1 MKITVQSLMG
11 HVGTM
16 GRQAKPVELKDMRR
30 EIAGFARL
38 MNTYDIA
45 ELELEIEGLTMKLR
59 KQVNVSPSLRAGVEA
74 EAISKD
80 NCLTITA
87 PMVGTFYR
95 APAPDEEPYISVGD
109 TILPGQTVC
118 IIEAMKI
125 MNEIQSEVKGRVVE
139 ILIEN
144 AEPVEYGQPLFIL
157 ETS

>member
-1 MKITVQSLMG
+1 MG

-16 GRQAKPVELKDMRR
+16 GRQAKQVELKDMRR
-30 EIAGFARL
+30 EGAGFARL

-45 ELELEIEGLTMKLR
+45 EVELEIEGLTMKLR
-59 KQVNVSPSLRAGVEA
+59 KQVNASPSRRVGVEA

-80 NCLTITA
+80 SRLTITA

-125 MNEIQSEVKGRVVE
+125 MNEM
-139 ILIEN
+139 
-144 AEPVEYGQPLFIL
+144 

>member
-157 ETS
+157 ETL